1 MVHLLCRHKNHFYF
15 VRMPIVITNVNYN
28 CITNAFFV
36 LLAKVILNS
45 HGTEKMPMMMKMIER
60 RKHMKYCWQ
69 WQQELHIQKII
80 LSFLMQLGKL
90 PKTNSIMTINI
101 RRYEMFQMITII
113 IMMMIQHQWCY
124 IITQFAFIKK
134 SFSFSM
140 SKFYEKFVSFNCI
153 IISGKLCLRII

>member
-1 MVHLLCRHKNHFYF
+1 MVHLLCRHKNHFHF
-15 VRMPIVITNVNYN
+15 VQMPIVIINVNYD

-36 LLAKVILNS
+36 LLAKATLNS
-45 HGTEKMPMMMKMIER
+45 HGTEKMLTQMKIIEP

-80 LSFLMQLGKL
+80 PSFLMQLGKL

-101 RRYEMFQMITII
+101 RRYEMFQMII

-140 SKFYEKFVSFNCI
+140 NKFFIKFVSFNCI
-153 IISGKLCLRII
+153 IIRRKLCLRII